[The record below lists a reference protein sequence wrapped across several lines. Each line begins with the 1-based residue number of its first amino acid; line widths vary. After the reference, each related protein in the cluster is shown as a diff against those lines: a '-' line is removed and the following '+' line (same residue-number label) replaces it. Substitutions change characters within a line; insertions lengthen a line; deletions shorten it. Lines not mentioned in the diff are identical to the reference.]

1 MELISDQIESIKD
14 RFKTKKVFD
23 KTKRI
28 HLTEEEIEGVM
39 YILKNE
45 RKDGE
50 YVINDELSVVLK
62 NGTCS
67 ILDNHE

>member
-28 HLTEEEIEGVM
+28 NLTEEEIEGVT